1 MLCPYSVGVAHSGT
15 SGGAMG
21 SDPVSAALV
30 ALLLGLVQGAT
41 EFLPISSSAHL
52 YAIPYLF
59 GISDPLLS
67 SLSFGAVI
75 HLGTLAAVLVA
86 LRRDV
91 SRLARVALRTVSSG
105 GRHRGDPFDQR
116 LILAIIFGT
125 IPAVLLGI
133 AAGDLLEG
141 AVRTPLVVAG
151 AVTVGALLLWF
162 AERVSTR
169 ERPLQSVGVID
180 GVMVGLAQAL
190 ALIPG
195 ISRSGA
201 TISGGLL
208 LGFRRDAAARL
219 GFLLGIPA
227 IAGAGTI
234 ELKRV
239 LESSEDLAA
248 SAPLLVIGIVSAFV
262 SGLLAIKLLFRI
274 LDGGS
279 TRIFVVYRLAFA
291 AVLIASAALRGGL

>member
-1 MLCPYSVGVAHSGT
+1 
-15 SGGAMG
+15 MG
-21 SDPVSAALV
+21 SDPISAALV

-59 GISDPLLS
+59 GLSDPLLS
-67 SLSFGAVI
+67 SLAFGAVI

-91 SRLARVALRTVSSG
+91 LRLAGVALGTVTSL
-105 GRHRGDPFDQR
+105 GRRRGDSADER
-116 LILAIIFGT
+116 LIMAIVIGT
-125 IPAVLLGI
+125 VPAVI
-133 AAGDLLEG
+133 AGVVAGDVLES
-141 AVRTPLVVAG
+141 AVRTPLIVAA
-151 AVTVGALLLWF
+151 AVTTGALLLWF
-162 AERVSTR
+162 AERVGTR

-180 GVMVGLAQAL
+180 GLMVGFAQAL

-234 ELKRV
+234 ELKHL

-248 SAPLLVIGIVSAFV
+248 SAPLLAIGVVSAFL
-262 SGLLAIKLLFRI
+262 SGLVAIKLLFRI

-279 TRIFVVYRLAFA
+279 TRIFVAYRLAFA
-291 AVLIASAALRGGL
+291 AVLVASVLLRGGL

>member
-1 MLCPYSVGVAHSGT
+1 
-15 SGGAMG
+15 MG

-91 SRLARVALRTVSSG
+91 SRLARVALRIVSSG

-248 SAPLLVIGIVSAFV
+248 SAPLLAIGVASAFI

>member
-1 MLCPYSVGVAHSGT
+1 
-15 SGGAMG
+15 MG
-21 SDPVSAALV
+21 SDPVSAALI

-67 SLSFGAVI
+67 SLAFAAVI

-86 LRRDV
+86 LRSDV
-91 SRLARVALRTVSSG
+91 MRLTRVALRLITSA
-105 GRHRGDPFDQR
+105 GRHRGDPADER
-116 LILAIIFGT
+116 LIVAIIIGT
-125 IPAVLLGI
+125 IPAVIVGV
-133 AAGDLLEG
+133 AAGDLLES

-151 AVTVGALLLWF
+151 AVTAGALLLWF

-180 GVMVGLAQAL
+180 GLMIGLAQAL

-208 LGFRRDAAARL
+208 LGFRRESAARF

-234 ELKRV
+234 ELRRL
-239 LESSEDLAA
+239 LESSEDLVA
-248 SAPLLVIGIVSAFV
+248 SAPLLLIGVVSAFI
-262 SGLLAIKLLFRI
+262 SGLFAIKLLFRI

-279 TRIFVVYRLAFA
+279 TRIFVAYRFAFA
-291 AVLIASAALRGGL
+291 AVLVASVVLRGGE

>member
-1 MLCPYSVGVAHSGT
+1 
-15 SGGAMG
+15 MG
-21 SDPVSAALV
+21 SDPVSAALI

-59 GISDPLLS
+59 GISNPLLS
-67 SLSFGAVI
+67 SLAFAAVI
-75 HLGTLAAVLVA
+75 HLGTLAAVVVA
-86 LRRDV
+86 LRHDV
-91 SRLARVALRTVSSG
+91 MRLIRIALWTIASG
-105 GRHRGDPFDQR
+105 GRHRGEPADER
-116 LILAIIFGT
+116 LILAIVIGT
-125 IPAVLLGI
+125 IPAVLVGV
-133 AAGDLLEG
+133 AAGDLFES

-151 AVTVGALLLWF
+151 AVTAGALLLWF
-162 AERVSTR
+162 AERVSSR
-169 ERPLQSVGVID
+169 ERPLRSVGVID
-180 GVMVGLAQAL
+180 GLMVGLAQAL

-208 LGFRRDAAARL
+208 LGFRREAAARL

-227 IAGAGTI
+227 IAGAGAI
-234 ELKRV
+234 QLRRL

-248 SAPLLVIGIVSAFV
+248 SAPLLVIGIVSAFI

-279 TRIFVVYRLAFA
+279 TRIFVAYRFAFA
-291 AVLIASAALRGGL
+291 AVLVASVVLRGGE

>member
-1 MLCPYSVGVAHSGT
+1 
-15 SGGAMG
+15 MG
-21 SDPVSAALV
+21 SDPASGALV

-59 GISDPLLS
+59 GLNDPLLS
-67 SLSFGAVI
+67 SLAFGAVI

-91 SRLARVALRTVSSG
+91 VRLIRVAVNTLTSG
-105 GRHRGDPFDQR
+105 GRRRGDHADER
-116 LILAIIFGT
+116 LIIAIVIGT
-125 IPAVLLGI
+125 VPAVLLGL
-133 AAGDLLEG
+133 AAGDLLES
-141 AVRTPLVVAG
+141 AVRTPVVVAA
-151 AVTVGALLLWF
+151 AVTVGALVLWL
-162 AERVSTR
+162 AERVGTR
-169 ERPLQSVGVID
+169 ERPLQSLGIVD
-180 GVMVGLAQAL
+180 GLMIGLAQAL

-201 TISGGLL
+201 TISGGLF
-208 LGFRRDAAARL
+208 LGFRREAAARF

-234 ELKRV
+234 ELKHL

-248 SAPLLVIGIVSAFV
+248 SAPLLAIGVVSAFI
-262 SGLLAIKLLFRI
+262 SGLVAIKLLFRI

-279 TRIFVVYRLAFA
+279 TRIFVAYRLVFA
-291 AVLIASAALRGGL
+291 ALLVASVLLRGGA

>member
-1 MLCPYSVGVAHSGT
+1 
-15 SGGAMG
+15 MG
-21 SDPVSAALV
+21 SDPVSAALI

-59 GISDPLLS
+59 GISDPLLN
-67 SLSFGAVI
+67 SLAFAAVI

-86 LRRDV
+86 LRHDV
-91 SRLARVALRTVSSG
+91 MRLTRVALRTIASG
-105 GRHRGDPFDQR
+105 GRHRGDSADER
-116 LILAIIFGT
+116 LILAIVIGT
-125 IPAVLLGI
+125 IPAVLLGLT
-133 AAGDLLEG
+133 AGDLLEG

-151 AVTVGALLLWF
+151 AVTAGALLLWF
-162 AERVSTR
+162 AERVSSR

-180 GVMVGLAQAL
+180 GLMVGLAQAL

-208 LGFRRDAAARL
+208 LGFRREAAARF

-227 IAGAGTI
+227 IAGAGAI
-234 ELKRV
+234 ELRRL

-248 SAPLLVIGIVSAFV
+248 SAPLLVIGIMSAFI
-262 SGLLAIKLLFRI
+262 SGLFAIKLLFRI

-279 TRIFVVYRLAFA
+279 TRIFVVYRFTFA
-291 AVLIASAALRGGL
+291 AVLVASVLLRGGE

>member
-1 MLCPYSVGVAHSGT
+1 
-15 SGGAMG
+15 MG
-21 SDPVSAALV
+21 SDPISAALV

-59 GISDPLLS
+59 GLSDPLLS
-67 SLSFGAVI
+67 SLAFGAVI

-91 SRLARVALRTVSSG
+91 LRLAGVALGTVTSL
-105 GRHRGDPFDQR
+105 GRRRGDSADER
-116 LILAIIFGT
+116 LIMAIVIGT
-125 IPAVLLGI
+125 VPAVI
-133 AAGDLLEG
+133 AGVVAGDVLES
-141 AVRTPLVVAG
+141 AVRTPLIVAA
-151 AVTVGALLLWF
+151 AVTTGALLLWF
-162 AERVSTR
+162 AERVGTR

-180 GVMVGLAQAL
+180 GLMVGFAQAL

-234 ELKRV
+234 ELKHL
-239 LESSEDLAA
+239 LESSEDLAS
-248 SAPLLVIGIVSAFV
+248 SAPLLAIGVVSAFL
-262 SGLLAIKLLFRI
+262 SGLVAIKLLFRI

-279 TRIFVVYRLAFA
+279 TRIFVAYRLAFA
-291 AVLIASAALRGGL
+291 AVLVASVLLRGGL

>member
-1 MLCPYSVGVAHSGT
+1 
-15 SGGAMG
+15 MG
-21 SDPVSAALV
+21 SDPVSAALI

-67 SLSFGAVI
+67 SLAFAAVI

-86 LRRDV
+86 LRSDV
-91 SRLARVALRTVSSG
+91 TRLTRVALRLITSA
-105 GRHRGDPFDQR
+105 GRHRGDPADER
-116 LILAIIFGT
+116 LILAIIIGT
-125 IPAVLLGI
+125 IPAVIVGV
-133 AAGDLLEG
+133 AAGDLLES

-151 AVTVGALLLWF
+151 AVTAGALLLWF

-180 GVMVGLAQAL
+180 GLMIGLAQAL

-208 LGFRRDAAARL
+208 LGFRRESAARF

-234 ELKRV
+234 ELRRL
-239 LESSEDLAA
+239 LESSEDLVA
-248 SAPLLVIGIVSAFV
+248 SAPLLLIGVVSAFI
-262 SGLLAIKLLFRI
+262 SGLFAIKLLFRI

-279 TRIFVVYRLAFA
+279 TRIFVAYRFAFA
-291 AVLIASAALRGGL
+291 AVLVASVVLRGGE

>member
-1 MLCPYSVGVAHSGT
+1 M
-15 SGGAMG
+15 GG
-21 SDPVSAALV
+21 DPVSAALI

-59 GISDPLLS
+59 GISNPLLS
-67 SLSFGAVI
+67 SLAFAAVI
-75 HLGTLAAVLVA
+75 HLGTLAAVVVA
-86 LRRDV
+86 LRHDV
-91 SRLARVALRTVSSG
+91 MRLIRIALRTIASG
-105 GRHRGDPFDQR
+105 GRHRGEPADER
-116 LILAIIFGT
+116 LILAIVIGT
-125 IPAVLLGI
+125 IPAVLVGV
-133 AAGDLLEG
+133 AAGDLFES

-151 AVTVGALLLWF
+151 AVTAGALLLWF
-162 AERVSTR
+162 AERVSSR
-169 ERPLQSVGVID
+169 ERPLRSVGVID
-180 GVMVGLAQAL
+180 GLMVGLAQAL

-208 LGFRRDAAARL
+208 LGFRREAAARL

-227 IAGAGTI
+227 IAGAGAI
-234 ELKRV
+234 QLRRL

-248 SAPLLVIGIVSAFV
+248 SAPLLVIGIVSAFI

-279 TRIFVVYRLAFA
+279 TRIFVAYRFAFA
-291 AVLIASAALRGGL
+291 AVLVASVVLRGGE

>member
-1 MLCPYSVGVAHSGT
+1 
-15 SGGAMG
+15 MG
-21 SDPVSAALV
+21 SDPVSAALI

-67 SLSFGAVI
+67 SLAFAAVI

-86 LRRDV
+86 LRSDV
-91 SRLARVALRTVSSG
+91 MRLTRVALRLITSA
-105 GRHRGDPFDQR
+105 GRHRGDPADER
-116 LILAIIFGT
+116 LILAIIIGT
-125 IPAVLLGI
+125 IPAVIVGV
-133 AAGDLLEG
+133 AAGDLLES

-151 AVTVGALLLWF
+151 AVTAGALLLWF

-180 GVMVGLAQAL
+180 GLMIGLAQAL

-208 LGFRRDAAARL
+208 LGFRRESAARF

-234 ELKRV
+234 ELRRL
-239 LESSEDLAA
+239 LESSEDLVA
-248 SAPLLVIGIVSAFV
+248 SAPLLLIGVVSAFI
-262 SGLLAIKLLFRI
+262 SGLFAIKLLFRI

-279 TRIFVVYRLAFA
+279 TRIFVAYRFAFA
-291 AVLIASAALRGGL
+291 AVLVASVVLRGGE

>member
-1 MLCPYSVGVAHSGT
+1 
-15 SGGAMG
+15 MG
-21 SDPVSAALV
+21 SDPVSAALI

-67 SLSFGAVI
+67 SLAFAAVI

-86 LRRDV
+86 LRHDV
-91 SRLARVALRTVSSG
+91 MRLTRVALRTIASG
-105 GRHRGDPFDQR
+105 GRHRGDSADER
-116 LILAIIFGT
+116 LILAIVIGT
-125 IPAVLLGI
+125 IPAVLLGLT
-133 AAGDLLEG
+133 AGDLLEG

-151 AVTVGALLLWF
+151 AVTAGALLLWF
-162 AERVSTR
+162 AERVSSR

-180 GVMVGLAQAL
+180 GLMVGLAQAL

-208 LGFRRDAAARL
+208 LGFRREAAARF

-227 IAGAGTI
+227 IAGAGII
-234 ELKRV
+234 ELRRL

-248 SAPLLVIGIVSAFV
+248 SASLLVVGVVSAFI
-262 SGLLAIKLLFRI
+262 SGLFAIKLLFRI

-279 TRIFVVYRLAFA
+279 TRIFVVYRFAFA
-291 AVLIASAALRGGL
+291 AVLVASVLLRGGE

>member
-1 MLCPYSVGVAHSGT
+1 
-15 SGGAMG
+15 MG

-59 GISDPLLS
+59 GLSDPLLS
-67 SLSFGAVI
+67 SLAFGAVI

-91 SRLARVALRTVSSG
+91 LRLAGVALRTAISM
-105 GRHRGDPFDQR
+105 GRHRGDHADER
-116 LILAIIFGT
+116 LIVAIIIGT
-125 IPAVLLGI
+125 GPAVALGL
-133 AAGDLLEG
+133 AAGDLLDT
-141 AVRTPLVVAG
+141 AVRTPLVVAA
-151 AVTVGALLLWF
+151 AVTAGALLLWF
-162 AERVSTR
+162 AERVGTR

-180 GVMVGLAQAL
+180 GLMIGIAQAF

-201 TISGGLL
+201 TISGGLF
-208 LGFRRDAAARL
+208 LGFRRDAAARF

-234 ELKRV
+234 ELKHL

-248 SAPLLVIGIVSAFV
+248 SAPLLVIGVVSAFV
-262 SGLLAIKLLFRI
+262 SGLFAIKLLFRL

-279 TRIFVVYRLAFA
+279 TRIFVAYRLAFA
-291 AVLIASAALRGGL
+291 AVLVASVLLRGGL

>member
-1 MLCPYSVGVAHSGT
+1 
-15 SGGAMG
+15 MG
-21 SDPVSAALV
+21 SDPISAALV

-59 GISDPLLS
+59 GLSDPLLS
-67 SLSFGAVI
+67 SLAFGAVI

-91 SRLARVALRTVSSG
+91 LRLAGVALGTVTSL
-105 GRHRGDPFDQR
+105 GRRRGDSADER
-116 LILAIIFGT
+116 LIMAIVIGT
-125 IPAVLLGI
+125 VPAVI
-133 AAGDLLEG
+133 AGVVAGDVLES
-141 AVRTPLVVAG
+141 AVRTPLIVAA
-151 AVTVGALLLWF
+151 AVTTGALLLWF
-162 AERVSTR
+162 AERVGTR

-180 GVMVGLAQAL
+180 GLMVGFAQAL

-234 ELKRV
+234 ELKHL

-248 SAPLLVIGIVSAFV
+248 SAPLLAIGVVSAFL
-262 SGLLAIKLLFRI
+262 SGLVAIKLLFRI

-279 TRIFVVYRLAFA
+279 TRIFVAYRLAFA
-291 AVLIASAALRGGL
+291 AVLVASVLLRGRL

>member
-1 MLCPYSVGVAHSGT
+1 
-15 SGGAMG
+15 MG

-59 GISDPLLS
+59 GLSDPLLS
-67 SLSFGAVI
+67 SLAFGAVI

-86 LRRDV
+86 LRGDV
-91 SRLARVALRTVSSG
+91 LRLTGVALRTVTSL
-105 GRHRGDPFDQR
+105 GRHRGDHADER
-116 LILAIIFGT
+116 LIAAIVFGT
-125 IPAVLLGI
+125 APAVALGL
-133 AAGDLLEG
+133 AAGDLLDT

-151 AVTVGALLLWF
+151 AVTAGAVLLWF
-162 AERVSTR
+162 AERVGTR

-180 GVMVGLAQAL
+180 GLMIGIAQAF

-201 TISGGLL
+201 TISGGLF
-208 LGFRRDAAARL
+208 LGFRRDAAARF

-234 ELKRV
+234 ELKHL

-248 SAPLLVIGIVSAFV
+248 NAPLLVIGVVSAFV
-262 SGLLAIKLLFRI
+262 SGLLAIKLLFRL

-279 TRIFVVYRLAFA
+279 TRIFVAYRLAFA
-291 AVLIASAALRGGL
+291 AVLVASVLLRGGL

>member
-1 MLCPYSVGVAHSGT
+1 MV
-15 SGGAMG
+15 
-21 SDPVSAALV
+21 SDPVSVALI

-67 SLSFGAVI
+67 SLAFGAVI

-86 LRRDV
+86 LRSDV
-91 SRLARVALRTVSSG
+91 MRLTRVALRSISSG
-105 GRHRGDPFDQR
+105 GRHRGEPADER
-116 LILAIIFGT
+116 LILAIVIGT
-125 IPAVLLGI
+125 IPAVILGV

-151 AVTVGALLLWF
+151 AVTAGALLLWF
-162 AERVSTR
+162 AESFGSR

-180 GVMVGLAQAL
+180 GIMIGLAQAL

-208 LGFRRDAAARL
+208 LGFRREAAARF

-234 ELKRV
+234 KLKQL

-248 SAPLLVIGIVSAFV
+248 SAPLLIIGVVSAFI
-262 SGLLAIKLLFRI
+262 SGLFAIKLLFRI

-279 TRIFVVYRLAFA
+279 TRIFVAYRFAFA
-291 AVLIASAALRGGL
+291 AVLVASVVLQGGL

>member
-1 MLCPYSVGVAHSGT
+1 
-15 SGGAMG
+15 MG

-279 TRIFVVYRLAFA
+279 TRIFVAYRLAFA
-291 AVLIASAALRGGL
+291 AVLVASVLLRGGL

>member
-1 MLCPYSVGVAHSGT
+1 V
-15 SGGAMG
+15 G
-21 SDPVSAALV
+21 SDPVSAALI

-67 SLSFGAVI
+67 SLAFAAVI

-86 LRRDV
+86 LRSDV
-91 SRLARVALRTVSSG
+91 MRLTRVALRLITSA
-105 GRHRGDPFDQR
+105 GRHRGDPADER
-116 LILAIIFGT
+116 LILAIIIGT
-125 IPAVLLGI
+125 IPAVIVGV
-133 AAGDLLEG
+133 AAGDLLES

-151 AVTVGALLLWF
+151 AVTAGALLLWF
-162 AERVSTR
+162 AERVSMR

-180 GVMVGLAQAL
+180 GLMIGLAQAL

-208 LGFRRDAAARL
+208 LGFRREAAARF

-227 IAGAGTI
+227 IAGAGAI
-234 ELKRV
+234 ELRRL

-248 SAPLLVIGIVSAFV
+248 SAPLLLIGVVSAFI
-262 SGLLAIKLLFRI
+262 SGLFAIKLLFRI

-279 TRIFVVYRLAFA
+279 TRIFVAYRFAFA
-291 AVLIASAALRGGL
+291 AVLVASVVLRGAF

>member
-1 MLCPYSVGVAHSGT
+1 
-15 SGGAMG
+15 MG
-21 SDPVSAALV
+21 SDPASAALI

-59 GISDPLLS
+59 GISDPLFS
-67 SLSFGAVI
+67 SLAFAAVI

-86 LRRDV
+86 LRHDV
-91 SRLARVALRTVSSG
+91 IRLTRVALRTATSG
-105 GRHRGDPFDQR
+105 GRRRGEPADER
-116 LILAIIFGT
+116 LILAIIIGT
-125 IPAVLLGI
+125 IPAVLLGLT
-133 AAGDLLEG
+133 AGDLLES

-151 AVTVGALLLWF
+151 AVTAGALLLWF

-180 GVMVGLAQAL
+180 GLMIGLTQAL

-208 LGFRRDAAARL
+208 LGFRREAAARF

-227 IAGAGTI
+227 IAGAGAMQ
-234 ELKRV
+234 LRRL

-248 SAPLLVIGIVSAFV
+248 SAPLLVIGVVSAFI
-262 SGLLAIKLLFRI
+262 SGLFAIKLLFRI

-279 TRIFVVYRLAFA
+279 TRIFVAYRFAFA
-291 AVLIASAALRGGL
+291 AVLVASVLLRGGE

>member
-1 MLCPYSVGVAHSGT
+1 
-15 SGGAMG
+15 MG
-21 SDPVSAALV
+21 SDPISAALV

-59 GISDPLLS
+59 GLSDPLLS
-67 SLSFGAVI
+67 SLAFGAVI

-91 SRLARVALRTVSSG
+91 LRLAGVALGTVTSL
-105 GRHRGDPFDQR
+105 GRRRGDSADER
-116 LILAIIFGT
+116 LIMAIVIGT
-125 IPAVLLGI
+125 IPAVI
-133 AAGDLLEG
+133 AGVVAGDVLES
-141 AVRTPLVVAG
+141 AVRTPLIVAA
-151 AVTVGALLLWF
+151 AVTTGALLLWF
-162 AERVSTR
+162 AERVGTR

-180 GVMVGLAQAL
+180 GLMVGFAQAL

-234 ELKRV
+234 ELKHL

-248 SAPLLVIGIVSAFV
+248 SAPLLAIGVVSAFL
-262 SGLLAIKLLFRI
+262 SGLVAIKLLFRI

-279 TRIFVVYRLAFA
+279 TRIFVAYRLAFA
-291 AVLIASAALRGGL
+291 AVLVASVLLRGGL

>member
-1 MLCPYSVGVAHSGT
+1 
-15 SGGAMG
+15 MG
-21 SDPVSAALV
+21 SDPVSAALI

-67 SLSFGAVI
+67 SLAFAAVI

-86 LRRDV
+86 LRSDV
-91 SRLARVALRTVSSG
+91 MRLTRVALRTLTSL
-105 GRHRGDPFDQR
+105 GRHRGEPADER
-116 LILAIIFGT
+116 LILAIVIGT
-125 IPAVLLGI
+125 IPAVIVGV
-133 AAGDLLEG
+133 AAGDLLES

-180 GVMVGLAQAL
+180 GLMIGLAQAL

-208 LGFRRDAAARL
+208 LGFRRESAARF

-234 ELKRV
+234 ELRR
-239 LESSEDLAA
+239 LLDSSEDLAA
-248 SAPLLVIGIVSAFV
+248 SAPLLLIGVASAFI
-262 SGLLAIKLLFRI
+262 SGLFAIKLLFRI

-279 TRIFVVYRLAFA
+279 TRIFVAYRFAFA
-291 AVLIASAALRGGL
+291 AVLVASVVLRGGL

>member
-1 MLCPYSVGVAHSGT
+1 
-15 SGGAMG
+15 MG

-59 GISDPLLS
+59 GLSDPLLS
-67 SLSFGAVI
+67 SLAFGAVI

-91 SRLARVALRTVSSG
+91 LRLAGVALRTATSM
-105 GRHRGDPFDQR
+105 GRHRGDHADER
-116 LILAIIFGT
+116 LIVAIVLGT
-125 IPAVLLGI
+125 VPAVALGL
-133 AAGDLLEG
+133 AAGDLLDT
-141 AVRTPLVVAG
+141 AVRTPLVVAA
-151 AVTVGALLLWF
+151 AVTAGAMLLWF
-162 AERVSTR
+162 AERVGTR

-180 GVMVGLAQAL
+180 GLMIGIAQAF

-201 TISGGLL
+201 TISGGLF
-208 LGFRRDAAARL
+208 LGFRRDAAARF

-234 ELKRV
+234 ELKHL

-248 SAPLLVIGIVSAFV
+248 SAPLLVIGVVSAFV
-262 SGLLAIKLLFRI
+262 SGLFAIKLLFRL

-279 TRIFVVYRLAFA
+279 TRIFVAYRLAFA
-291 AVLIASAALRGGL
+291 AVLVASVLLRGGL

>member
-1 MLCPYSVGVAHSGT
+1 
-15 SGGAMG
+15 MG

-59 GISDPLLS
+59 GLSDPLLS
-67 SLSFGAVI
+67 SLAFGAVI

-91 SRLARVALRTVSSG
+91 LRLAGVALRTATSM
-105 GRHRGDPFDQR
+105 GRHRGDHADER
-116 LILAIIFGT
+116 LIVAIVIGT
-125 IPAVLLGI
+125 VPAVALGL
-133 AAGDLLEG
+133 AAGDLLDT
-141 AVRTPLVVAG
+141 AVRTPLVVAA
-151 AVTVGALLLWF
+151 AVTAGALLLWF
-162 AERVSTR
+162 AERVGTR

-180 GVMVGLAQAL
+180 GLMIGVAQAF

-201 TISGGLL
+201 TISGGLF
-208 LGFRRDAAARL
+208 LGFRRDAAARF

-234 ELKRV
+234 ELKHL

-248 SAPLLVIGIVSAFV
+248 SAPLLVIGVVSAFV
-262 SGLLAIKLLFRI
+262 SGLFAIKLLFRL

-279 TRIFVVYRLAFA
+279 TRIFVAYRLAFA
-291 AVLIASAALRGGL
+291 AVLVASVLLRGGL

>member
-1 MLCPYSVGVAHSGT
+1 
-15 SGGAMG
+15 MG
-21 SDPVSAALV
+21 SDPISAALV

-59 GISDPLLS
+59 GLSDPLLS
-67 SLSFGAVI
+67 SLAFGAVI

-91 SRLARVALRTVSSG
+91 LRLAGVALGTVTSL
-105 GRHRGDPFDQR
+105 GRRRGDSADER
-116 LILAIIFGT
+116 LIMAIVIGT
-125 IPAVLLGI
+125 VPAVI
-133 AAGDLLEG
+133 AGVVAGDVLES
-141 AVRTPLVVAG
+141 AVRTPLIVAA
-151 AVTVGALLLWF
+151 AVTTGALLLWF
-162 AERVSTR
+162 AERVGTR

-180 GVMVGLAQAL
+180 GLMVGFAQAL

-234 ELKRV
+234 ELKHL

-248 SAPLLVIGIVSAFV
+248 SAPLLAIGVVSAFL
-262 SGLLAIKLLFRI
+262 SGLVAIKLLVRI

-279 TRIFVVYRLAFA
+279 TRIFVAYRLAFA
-291 AVLIASAALRGGL
+291 AVLVASVLLRGGL

>member
-1 MLCPYSVGVAHSGT
+1 
-15 SGGAMG
+15 MG
-21 SDPVSAALV
+21 SDPISAALV

-59 GISDPLLS
+59 GLSDPLLS
-67 SLSFGAVI
+67 SLAFGAVI

-91 SRLARVALRTVSSG
+91 LRLAGVALGTVTSL
-105 GRHRGDPFDQR
+105 GRRRGDSADER
-116 LILAIIFGT
+116 LIMAIVIGT
-125 IPAVLLGI
+125 VPAVIAGI
-133 AAGDLLEG
+133 VAGDVLES
-141 AVRTPLVVAG
+141 AVRTPLIVAA
-151 AVTVGALLLWF
+151 AVTTGALLLWF
-162 AERVSTR
+162 AERVGTR

-180 GVMVGLAQAL
+180 GLMVGFAQAL

-234 ELKRV
+234 ELKHL

-248 SAPLLVIGIVSAFV
+248 SAPLLAIGVVSAFL
-262 SGLLAIKLLFRI
+262 SGLVAIKLLFRI

-279 TRIFVVYRLAFA
+279 TRIFVAYRLAFA
-291 AVLIASAALRGGL
+291 AVLVASVLLRGGL

>member
-1 MLCPYSVGVAHSGT
+1 
-15 SGGAMG
+15 MG
-21 SDPVSAALV
+21 SDPVSAALI

-67 SLSFGAVI
+67 SLAFAAVI

-86 LRRDV
+86 LRSDV
-91 SRLARVALRTVSSG
+91 MRLTRVALRLITSA
-105 GRHRGDPFDQR
+105 GRHRGDSADER
-116 LILAIIFGT
+116 LILAIIIGT
-125 IPAVLLGI
+125 IPAVIVGV
-133 AAGDLLEG
+133 AAGDFLESV
-141 AVRTPLVVAG
+141 VRTPLVVAG
-151 AVTVGALLLWF
+151 AVTAGALLLWF

-180 GVMVGLAQAL
+180 GIMIGLAQAL

-208 LGFRRDAAARL
+208 LGFRREAAARF

-234 ELKRV
+234 ELRRL

-248 SAPLLVIGIVSAFV
+248 SAPLLLIGVVSAFI
-262 SGLLAIKLLFRI
+262 SGLFAIKLLFRI

-279 TRIFVVYRLAFA
+279 TRIFVAYRLAFA
-291 AVLIASAALRGGL
+291 AVLVASVVLRGGL

>member
-1 MLCPYSVGVAHSGT
+1 
-15 SGGAMG
+15 MG
-21 SDPVSAALV
+21 SDPVSAALI

-59 GISDPLLS
+59 GLSDPLLS
-67 SLSFGAVI
+67 SLAFGAVI

-86 LRRDV
+86 LRRDIA
-91 SRLARVALRTVSSG
+91 RLIWVVVRTVTSL
-105 GRHRGDPFDQR
+105 GRDRGDSADQH
-116 LILAIIFGT
+116 LILAIIVGT
-125 IPAVLLGI
+125 IPAVLLGLV
-133 AAGDLLEG
+133 AGDLLES

-151 AVTVGALLLWF
+151 AVTSGALLLWF
-162 AERVSTR
+162 AERAGTR

-180 GVMVGLAQAL
+180 GLMVGLAQAL

-234 ELKRV
+234 ELKH
-239 LESSEDLAA
+239 LLDSNEDLAS
-248 SAPLLVIGIVSAFV
+248 SAPLLLIGVVSAFL
-262 SGLLAIKLLFRI
+262 SGLLAIKVLFRI

-279 TRIFVVYRLAFA
+279 MRIFVAYRLAFA
-291 AVLIASAALRGGL
+291 AVLVASVIIHGGPWWIIVISGGL

>member
-1 MLCPYSVGVAHSGT
+1 
-15 SGGAMG
+15 MG
-21 SDPVSAALV
+21 SDPVSAALI

-67 SLSFGAVI
+67 SLAFAAVI

-86 LRRDV
+86 LRSDV
-91 SRLARVALRTVSSG
+91 MRLTRVALRLITSA
-105 GRHRGDPFDQR
+105 GRHRGDPVDER
-116 LILAIIFGT
+116 LILAIVIGT
-125 IPAVLLGI
+125 IPAVLVGV

-151 AVTVGALLLWF
+151 AVTAGALLLWF

-180 GVMVGLAQAL
+180 GLMVGLAQAL

-208 LGFRRDAAARL
+208 LGFRREAAARF

-227 IAGAGTI
+227 IAGAGAMQ
-234 ELKRV
+234 LRR
-239 LESSEDLAA
+239 LMESSEDLAA
-248 SAPLLVIGIVSAFV
+248 SAPLLVIGVVSAFI
-262 SGLLAIKLLFRI
+262 SGLVAIKLLFRI
-274 LDGGS
+274 LDSGS
-279 TRIFVVYRLAFA
+279 TRIFVAYRFAFA
-291 AVLIASAALRGGL
+291 AVLVASVVLRGGE

>member
-1 MLCPYSVGVAHSGT
+1 
-15 SGGAMG
+15 MG
-21 SDPVSAALV
+21 SDPASAALI

-59 GISDPLLS
+59 GISDPLFS
-67 SLSFGAVI
+67 SLAFAAVI

-86 LRRDV
+86 LRSDV
-91 SRLARVALRTVSSG
+91 MRLTRVALRTLTSLG
-105 GRHRGDPFDQR
+105 HHRGDPADER
-116 LILAIIFGT
+116 LILAIVIGT
-125 IPAVLLGI
+125 IPAVLVGV
-133 AAGDLLEG
+133 AAGDLLES

-151 AVTVGALLLWF
+151 AVTAGALLLWF

-180 GVMVGLAQAL
+180 GLMIGLTQAL

-208 LGFRRDAAARL
+208 LGFRREAAARF

-227 IAGAGTI
+227 IAGAGAMQ
-234 ELKRV
+234 LRRL
-239 LESSEDLAA
+239 LESSENLAA
-248 SAPLLVIGIVSAFV
+248 SAPLLVIGVVSAFI
-262 SGLLAIKLLFRI
+262 SGLFAIKLLFRI

-279 TRIFVVYRLAFA
+279 TRIFVAYRFAFA
-291 AVLIASAALRGGL
+291 AVLVASAVLRGGE